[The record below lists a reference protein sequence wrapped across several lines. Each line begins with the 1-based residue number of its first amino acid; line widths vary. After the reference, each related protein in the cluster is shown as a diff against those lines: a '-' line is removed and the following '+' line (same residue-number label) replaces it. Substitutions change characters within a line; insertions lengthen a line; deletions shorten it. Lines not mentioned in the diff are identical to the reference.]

1 MNDVW
6 AIVLAAGMS
15 TRMGTQKLL
24 LPFDGKTIVEKVVE
38 NILKLGIENIVV
50 VLGAD
55 HEEVAEA
62 LEFWPVQTIWNENFR
77 EGMHTSV
84 MTAVYALPVGAKAA
98 LIFLG
103 DQPLIPESAIR
114 KVVEAWQNSGKSIV
128 IPLYEGKRGH
138 PPLYDMKLRHELQ
151 NIDPEV
157 GLRSVARKFPDEIE
171 EVETGNC
178 GILKDIDTRDEYMR
192 ELKHIHKL
200 NKTQNG

>member
-24 LPFDGKTIVEKVVE
+24 LPFDGMTIIEKVVA
-38 NILKLGIENIVV
+38 NILGSGIENILV

-55 HEEVAEA
+55 HEEVADK

-84 MTAVYALPVGAKAA
+84 MTAVYALPAGAKAA

-103 DQPLIPESAIR
+103 DQPLIPEGAVK
-114 KVVEAWQNSGKSIV
+114 KVVEAWQNSGKGIV
-128 IPLYEGKRGH
+128 IPLYEAKRGH
-138 PPLYDMKLRHELQ
+138 PPLYDLKLRNQLQ
-151 NIDPEV
+151 HLDPSV
-157 GLRSVARKFPDEIE
+157 GLRSIAQKFPEEIE
-171 EVETGNC
+171 EVETGC
-178 GILKDIDTRDEYMR
+178 PGILKDIDTRDEYLR
-192 ELKHIHKL
+192 ELKYSQT
-200 NKTQNG
+200 NKTKNG